1 MARNKFNIDEELDVP
16 FNWSQFKRSL
26 VYIKKYKKNIIMMF
40 LLSVGASLLA
50 LLTPKIQAYVID
62 ELIPQNL
69 KGMIIVLGASYFAV
83 SVAIV
88 LINRLRGV
96 ISSKTGQSIITDIR
110 TDVFSHLQ
118 KLSFDYYDSRPHGKI
133 LTRVINYVNNVADF
147 LTNGMINAVLQII
160 NLLLIL
166 GFMLTI
172 STKMT
177 LVVLAGLPF
186 FLLYV
191 RITKPKQRRFRQLRA
206 NKQSNTTAYLA
217 ENINGEKVTQ
227 AFVREDMNEGIFNG
241 LLQETKKY
249 SLRAAYLAHGMW
261 PISTILSRLVRMA
274 IYVTA
279 IYLFRDDFIVGGV
292 VQVGAITA
300 MVAYSNRFWGPIQQ
314 LGNIYNQLMDTAA
327 YLERIFQV
335 LDEPVTVDD
344 AEDAYELPEI
354 EGSVSFEDVI
364 FEYEKGHPVLKNVS
378 FHVKPGESI
387 ALVGPTGAGK
397 STIVNLLSRFY
408 NVTEG
413 RVLIDEHNLSKVTI
427 QSLRRQMGVM
437 LQDTFIFSG
446 TIMDNIRYGRLDA
459 TDEECIAAAKAVHA
473 DEFIRNMEKGYQT
486 PTSERG
492 AGLSA
497 GQRQLISFARTL
509 LSDPRI
515 LILDEATSS
524 IDTNTERLVQEGI
537 AALLK
542 NRTSFIVAHRLST
555 IQNCDRIMYIEAGRI
570 AESGSHDELI
580 AKKGLYYD
588 LYTSQHNA
596 FLRESALVDGAA
608 SGAAAVG
615 ETGLTA
621 AGAIAAQTAVQSAAA
636 AEPAL
641 G

>member
-1 MARNKFNIDEELDVP
+1 MARNKFNIDEDLNVP

-26 VYIKKYKKNIIMMF
+26 VYIKKYRKNIFLMF
-40 LLSVGASLLA
+40 FFSVLASALA
-50 LLTPKIQAYVID
+50 LITPRLQAIVID
-62 ELIPQNL
+62 DLIPHSL
-69 KGMIIVLGASYFAV
+69 KNWIIVLGASYFAV
-83 SVAIV
+83 NVAIV
-88 LINRLRGV
+88 FINRARAR
-96 ISSKTGQSIITDIR
+96 ISVRTGQSIITDMR

-133 LTRVINYVNNVADF
+133 LTRVINYVNNVSEF

-166 GFMLTI
+166 GFMLSI
-172 STKMT
+172 SVKMT
-177 LVVLAGLPF
+177 LVVLGGLPF
-186 FLLYV
+186 FYVYV
-191 RITKPKQRRFRQLRA
+191 RITKPRQRRFRQLRA

-217 ENINGEKVTQ
+217 ENINGEKVTE
-227 AFVREDMNEGIFNG
+227 AFVREEMNEGIFDG
-241 LLQETKKY
+241 LLQETKHY

-274 IYVTA
+274 IYITA
-279 IYLFRDDFIVGGV
+279 IYLFRDDFIIDGV
-292 VQVGAITA
+292 VQIGAISA

-314 LGNIYNQLMDTAA
+314 LGNIYNELLDTAA

-344 AEDAYELPEI
+344 KEDAYELPEI
-354 EGSVSFEDVI
+354 KGAVSFDDVV
-364 FEYEKGHPVLKNVS
+364 FEYEKGNPVLKHVS
-378 FHVKPGESI
+378 FDVKPGESI

-408 NVTEG
+408 NVTQG
-413 RVLIDEHNLSKVTI
+413 RVLIDEHDLGDVTI
-427 QSLRRQMGVM
+427 QSLRKQMGVM

-446 TIMDNIRYGRLDA
+446 TILDNIRYGRLDA

-473 DEFIRNMEKGYQT
+473 DDFIRQMEKGYNT
-486 PTSERG
+486 PTNERG

-555 IQNCDRIMYIEAGRI
+555 IQNCDRIMYIDAGRI
-570 AESGSHDELI
+570 AESGNHEELLK
-580 AKKGLYYD
+580 KKGLYYE
-588 LYTSQHNA
+588 LYMSQRMA
-596 FLRESALVDGAA
+596 FLNQTSGGESAD
-608 SGAAAVG
+608 
-615 ETGLTA
+615 
-621 AGAIAAQTAVQSAAA
+621 
-636 AEPAL
+636 
-641 G
+641 

>member
-16 FNWSQFKRSL
+16 FNWQQFKRSL
-26 VYIKKYKKNIIMMF
+26 VYIKKYKKNITLMF
-40 LLSVGASLLA
+40 TFSVLASLLG
-50 LLTPKIQAYVID
+50 LITPKIQAYVID
-62 ELIPQNL
+62 ELIPGNL
-69 KGMIIVLGASYFAV
+69 KGLIIVLGVSYFAV

-88 LINRLRGV
+88 FINRARAK
-96 ISSKTGQSIITDIR
+96 ISARTGQSIITDMR

-147 LTNGMINAVLQII
+147 LTNGMVNAVLQII

-166 GFMLTI
+166 GFMLSI
-172 STKMT
+172 SVKMT
-177 LVVLAGLPF
+177 LVVLGGLPF
-186 FLLYV
+186 FYLYV
-191 RITKPKQRRFRQLRA
+191 RITKPRQRRFRQLRA

-227 AFVREDMNEGIFNG
+227 AFVRENMNEGIFNG
-241 LLQETKKY
+241 LLEETKHY

-274 IYVTA
+274 IYIAA
-279 IYLFRDDFIVGGV
+279 IYLFRDEFILGGV
-292 VQVGAITA
+292 VQIGAITA

-314 LGNIYNQLMDTAA
+314 LGNIYNQLLDTAA

-344 AEDAYELPEI
+344 AEDAYPLPEI
-354 EGSVSFEDVI
+354 KGAVTFDHVI
-364 FEYEKGHPVLKNVS
+364 FEYEKGTPVLKDVN
-378 FHVKPGESI
+378 FEVKPGESI

-413 RVLIDEHNLSKVTI
+413 RILIDEHDLSRVTI

-473 DEFIRNMEKGYQT
+473 DDFIRNMEQGYNT
-486 PTSERG
+486 PTNERG

-570 AESGSHDELI
+570 AESGSHEELLE
-580 AKKGLYYD
+580 KKGLYYD
-588 LYTSQHNA
+588 LYMSQRVA
-596 FLRESALVDGAA
+596 FLKESA
-608 SGAAAVG
+608 
-615 ETGLTA
+615 
-621 AGAIAAQTAVQSAAA
+621 
-636 AEPAL
+636 
-641 G
+641 